1 MELSVHKADG
11 TPGSETV
18 ALNDEVFG
26 VKAKPH
32 LVHLAIL
39 SYQAAKRQGTHLA
52 RNRSMVKGSGKKPY
66 RQKGT
71 GRARAGTVK
80 SNIWRSGGKS
90 FGPKPHSYNV
100 GINKKEKKLARRSAL
115 SYKAS
120 NKAIVLIEDFVFDK
134 PETRQVADILRKLN
148 IENSKRT
155 MLVIKDHSS
164 NLWQSCRNIKNLG
177 LRPAAQ
183 LSTYDIVRQERL
195 VIQKS
200 ALEHMN
206 EVF

>member
-1 MELSVHKADG
+1 MELSVHKVDG
-11 TPGSETV
+11 TPGNESVE
-18 ALNDEVFG
+18 LNEDVFG
-26 VKAKPH
+26 VKTKDH
-32 LVHLAIL
+32 LIRLAVM
-39 SYQAAKRQGTHLA
+39 SYQAAQRQGTHLA
-52 RNRSMVKGSGKKPY
+52 RNRSMVKGSGKKPF

-80 SNIWRSGGKS
+80 SNIWRGGGKS
-90 FGPKPHSYNV
+90 FGPKPHGYSV
-100 GINKKEKKLARRSAL
+100 GINKKEKKLARRAAL
-115 SYKAS
+115 SNKAS
-120 NKAIVLIEDFVFDK
+120 KNAIVLIEDFTFDASG
-134 PETRQVADILRKLN
+134 TRQIADILRKLN
-148 IENSKRT
+148 VENSKRT

-164 NLWQSCRNIKNLG
+164 NMWKSCRNVKNLG